1 MAQNIQELIEL
12 LSNHIL
18 KFDLDHIRGSDIVGG
33 NANVCLNLL
42 QLVKEIS
49 VTFARQDD
57 GEEDSAMGEDQEL
70 DNYDQID

>member
-1 MAQNIQELIEL
+1 L

-18 KFDLDHIRGSDIVGG
+18 KFDLDHIRGVDIVEG

-49 VTFARQDD
+49 VTFQRNEQAED
-57 GEEDSAMGEDQEL
+57 EDSAMGEMMQEE
-70 DNYDQID
+70 